1 MDKITLQ
8 VGERIFETTESTLR
22 KSNYFVTFL
31 DRWEL
36 NSKKD
41 KVFIDRNGEAFS
53 HILNLLRDNNYH
65 FPSEYLYELEFYQID
80 IPINIKE
87 ELTKVLK
94 ENLDNIEEMN
104 CELASITSDI
114 SKMRAIMARRNGCS
128 DVTSDSSCNRGNCVY
143 DSDSSEPC
151 TTNKKK
157 TKNKKKSSDSDYS
170 CSDCHKEVKKKKSK
184 KKK

>member
-8 VGERIFETTESTLR
+8 VGERTFETTESTLR

-80 IPINIKE
+80 TPENIKE

-94 ENLDNIEEMN
+94 ENLDDIGSIV
-104 CELASITSDI
+104 CELTSITSNI
-114 SKMRAIMARRNGCS
+114 SRMRTIMARKNGCCDIS
-128 DVTSDSSCNRGNCVY
+128 SSDSSCSY
-143 DSDSSEPC
+143 TSSNSCCESSCSPTPRNVRC
-151 TTNKKK
+151 SKDLCSKKVTKKKKKK
-157 TKNKKKSSDSDYS
+157 TKKKK
-170 CSDCHKEVKKKKSK
+170 
-184 KKK
+184 